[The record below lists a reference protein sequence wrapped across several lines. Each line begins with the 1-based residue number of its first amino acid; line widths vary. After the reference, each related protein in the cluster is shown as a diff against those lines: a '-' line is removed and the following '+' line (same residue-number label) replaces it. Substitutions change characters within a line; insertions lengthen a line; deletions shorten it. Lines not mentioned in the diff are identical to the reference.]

1 MKIFRLSAAALLAVT
16 TSLTT
21 PALADTKRDELP
33 QIYTMTPL
41 GVNLQTGMFMY
52 SKTDLTIGSLSFV
65 RSWHTNPSFTVD
77 SSGFGLSDHH
87 AFGHWNHNFGFGV
100 SYEYV
105 ENETIANV
113 DTEGGRV
120 KFRLYGSGPTF
131 SWLPYDVNAAGTR
144 LTGGLDGTGTLTFH
158 NRNGDIYTMNANG
171 QVSQS
176 NYADG
181 TRLDFTYNGSKRLR
195 TVISNRGDAIVLD
208 YNGSGT
214 ISAACGYNRAT
225 QYVDASTTC
234 ASATLKVTY
243 GYGTYT
249 YPGNAGRSM
258 LTSAT
263 DLRGNTLGYDYD
275 SYPSPNLTC
284 IKLPNSS
291 TCEIAS
297 TYPPLTAPHPDITLT
312 QTTAT
317 GEVWEY
323 SAGLGPEYEFPQFP
337 GETRTWVGGMRDP
350 GNFVTTTKYV
360 NGQIVEASTR
370 EGVVHYEW
378 DGVEPKKFTYPEGNS
393 ITIGRDWRQN
403 VTSVV
408 RKAKPGSLLANITTS
423 ASYPEPSPAVWAS
436 SCAAL
441 TPKICSKPTYTIDE
455 RTAQTDY
462 TYDSAHGG
470 VLTETLPAVGGVRPQ
485 KRYSYTQVYAGVKNS
500 GGSIVSA
507 SAPVWLLT
515 QESECKTGTAS
526 GAGCAVGGDEVRT
539 AYEYGASGTANALRL
554 RGKVVDVG
562 GLALRTCYTYDDQ
575 GNKVSE
581 TSPRGTS
588 TSCP

>member
-1 MKIFRLSAAALLAVT
+1 MTLFRISTAALLAASSCLVP
-16 TSLTT
+16 
-21 PALADTKRDELP
+21 PALADTKRDKLP

-65 RSWHTNPSFTVD
+65 RSWHSNPSFTVD

-87 AFGHWNHNFGFGV
+87 AFGHWNHNFAFGV
-100 SYEYV
+100 SYEDTGS
-105 ENETIANV
+105 ETIANV

-120 KFRLYGSGPTF
+120 KFRLSGSGSTF
-131 SWLPYDVNAAGTR
+131 SWLPYDVNAVGAR
-144 LTGGLDGTGTLTFH
+144 LTGGLDGTGTLTFL
-158 NRNGDIYTMNANG
+158 NRNGDVYTMNTSG
-171 QVSQS
+171 QVSQA

-214 ISAACGYNRAT
+214 ISAACGYNRAS

-249 YPGNAGRSM
+249 YPGTGGKSM
-258 LTSAT
+258 LTSVT
-263 DLRGNTLGYDYD
+263 DLRGNVLGYGYD
-275 SYPSPNLTC
+275 SYPNPNLTC
-284 IKLPNSS
+284 VKLPNSS

-297 TYPPLTAPHPDITLT
+297 TYPVVSATHPDITLT

-317 GEVWEY
+317 GEAWEY
-323 SAGLGPEYEFPQFP
+323 SAGVGPEYEFPQLP
-337 GETRTWVGGMRDP
+337 GETRAWDGAMRDP
-350 GNFVTTTKYV
+350 GNFVTVAKYV
-360 NGQIVEASTR
+360 NGQIVESSSR

-378 DGVEPKKFTYPEGNS
+378 DGVEPRKFTYPEGNS
-393 ITIGRDWRQN
+393 ITINRDWRQN

-408 RKAKPGSLLANITTS
+408 RKAKPGSPLADITTS
-423 ASYPEPSPAVWAS
+423 ASYPEPSPAPWAT

-441 TPKICSKPTYTIDE
+441 TPKICNKPTYERDE
-455 RTAQTDY
+455 RLGQTDY
-462 TYDSAHGG
+462 TYDTSHGG
-470 VLTETLPAVGGVRPQ
+470 VLTETRPAVGGVRPQ

-507 SAPVWLLT
+507 SAPVWVLS
-515 QESECKTGTAS
+515 QESECKAGAAS
-526 GAGCAVGGDEVRT
+526 GAGCAIAGDEVRT
-539 AYEYGASGTANALRL
+539 TYQYGTSGTANALRL
-554 RGKVVDVG
+554 KGKVVDAG

-581 TSPRGTS
+581 TSPRGTPATCS
-588 TSCP
+588 